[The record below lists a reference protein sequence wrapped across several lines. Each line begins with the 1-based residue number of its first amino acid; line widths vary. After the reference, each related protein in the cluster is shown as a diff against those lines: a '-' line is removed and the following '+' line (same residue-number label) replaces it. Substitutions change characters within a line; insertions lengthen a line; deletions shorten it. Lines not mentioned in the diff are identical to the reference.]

1 MARQPAAREPVAAK
15 KASTKAA
22 GQRRDSSASE
32 RLLPLHH
39 QIYMVLRRRLV
50 EGYYPAEKPLPGEH
64 RLAEEF
70 AVSRVTIRRTL
81 DRLESED
88 LITRRRGSGTF
99 PGAAAGDA
107 RLAVPL
113 GTLRNHLESSG
124 VERQRLEL
132 VDCERVTP
140 PPFLNEGRVSF
151 GRRVLRLR
159 RVSYHGDAPA
169 HFVTSYVPGDLS
181 QEIDGNAL
189 GNATVL
195 SRLEEAG
202 QVIGEA
208 EVTITAVSAD
218 IEAARLLGV
227 PVGSPLLLQQ
237 RLTLDSQ
244 GQPLEYFE
252 GLSRPEEYRYQ
263 FVYSKDEHG
272 SQSRSWRA
280 PG

>member
-1 MARQPAAREPVAAK
+1 MVRKPVAPK
-15 KASTKAA
+15 KARTKTSS
-22 GQRRDSSASE
+22 RDSGSAVSE
-32 RLLPLHH
+32 RLVPLHH
-39 QIYMVLRRRLV
+39 QIYMVLRRRLL
-50 EGYYPAEKPLPGEH
+50 EGRYPEDKPLPGEH

-81 DRLESED
+81 ERLEAEE
-88 LITRRRGSGTF
+88 LVTRRRGSGTF

-107 RLAVPL
+107 RLTVPL
-113 GTLRNHLESSG
+113 GTLRAHLENGG

-132 VDCERVTP
+132 VDCELVTP
-140 PPFLNEGRVSF
+140 APFLNRGRVSF
-151 GRRVLRLR
+151 GRRVLRVR
-159 RVSYHGDAPA
+159 RVAFHGDSPA

-181 QEIDGNAL
+181 QEIDGDAL

-202 QVIGEA
+202 QEIGEL
-208 EVTITAVSAD
+208 EVTLTAVSA
-218 IEAARLLGV
+218 ELEVARLLGV
-227 PVGSPLLLQQ
+227 SVGTPLLLQQ
-237 RLTLDSQ
+237 RLTLDPQ

-263 FVYSKDEHG
+263 FAYSKEEQS
-272 SQSRSWRA
+272 SQSLPWRA